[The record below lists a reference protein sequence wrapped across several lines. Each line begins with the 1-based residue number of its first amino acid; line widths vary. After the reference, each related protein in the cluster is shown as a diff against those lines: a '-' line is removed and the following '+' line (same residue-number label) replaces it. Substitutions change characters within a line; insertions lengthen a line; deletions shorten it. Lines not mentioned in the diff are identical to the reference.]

1 LDLADSGPFVHL
13 HVHTEYSLLDGAC
26 RVRELVEEVK
36 AQGMGAVAITDH
48 GAMYGAVEFY
58 GACREAGI
66 KPIIGCEA
74 YLSPQGHTSREKGES
89 YHLLLLAESDEGY
102 RNLMKL
108 CTIANTDGFYY
119 KPRLDYDLL
128 YRYREGIIATSACL
142 AGELSS
148 LLLEGRDEEA
158 FARAG
163 LYLDIFGRDNFFVE
177 VMHNALPDQRVANRK
192 LLELARRMDLR
203 VVATNDVHYL
213 RREDASWHDVLLCVQ
228 TQCTVYDSGRLS
240 FGSDD
245 FYLRS
250 PQEMWYL
257 FGSEVP
263 EALLNT
269 AEIAER
275 CSVELRFG
283 GFLLPHFPVPEGKSL
298 SELLRDRA
306 TEGLRARMGGDVPR
320 EYLERLE
327 YELSV
332 IERMGY
338 PGYFLIVADV
348 VEFARSRGIPVGPG
362 RGSAAGSLVSY
373 ALGITELDPIRWGLL
388 FERFLNPERV
398 SMPDIDTDIA
408 DTRRDEVLRYIVERY
423 GRDRVAQIITFDRM
437 KSRAAV
443 RDVGRA
449 LAMPY
454 AKVDRVAKLIPPAS
468 SSIAQAL
475 EESVS
480 LSELYRKDAEVKR
493 LLDVAMRVEGLARHC
508 SQHAAGVVI
517 APGPLW
523 DYVPLRRIGDD
534 QVVTQYSM
542 EPLEKLGLLKMDFL
556 GLKTLSMIE
565 ETLSNIEKSGK
576 PRPDLSRLPLD
587 DEETYELLRRGDTT
601 GVFQL
606 ESPGMRRLLVRLK
619 PDCFEDLIAV
629 LALYRPG
636 PLGSGMV
643 DQYIERKHDPS
654 RVSYPHPALEPI
666 LKETYG
672 VILYQEQVMQIA
684 NVMAGFTLGEA
695 DVLRRAMG
703 KKKKDVMEAQKERFV
718 AGCVQRGFD
727 RAKAEEIFD
736 TIAVFAD
743 YGFNKSHSAAYALIS
758 YVTAYLK
765 AHYRVEF
772 YAAFLSSKLGAKKE
786 VVASYV
792 DEVRSSGIEVL
803 PPDVNE
809 SDERFTVVGGIIRF
823 GLGAVN
829 KVGESALEE
838 IVRARSSGGPFRS
851 LLDFCV
857 RVDSRAVSKAVIEN
871 LIKAGAFDG
880 IEPNRRKLLLG
891 LDDCLAAAERVR
903 SLCSQMS
910 LFGDS
915 REVAEVGLGLPEVED
930 FTPSERLEMEKEVI
944 GLYISG
950 HPFDEV
956 SEASRRVSYCRD
968 IASLRGWRS
977 SRVMPRFCGVVVEAR
992 EKLTQKGEVMA
1003 LLRVEDRSGRV
1014 EVVCF
1019 PSLWREI
1026 SSRVA
1031 EGTPVTVVGR
1041 VDGQRDGSVVA
1052 ESVEVLEGTP
1062 ERKVLRLQLRASDFD
1077 ERMGEALRRAARNN
1091 PGRAVVIMDVSNGSG
1106 IYSFMLPKEL
1116 WVDPEGFARAVVEE
1130 GLPVEIG

>member
-1 LDLADSGPFVHL
+1 MADSGPFVHL

>member
-1 LDLADSGPFVHL
+1 LADSGPFVHL